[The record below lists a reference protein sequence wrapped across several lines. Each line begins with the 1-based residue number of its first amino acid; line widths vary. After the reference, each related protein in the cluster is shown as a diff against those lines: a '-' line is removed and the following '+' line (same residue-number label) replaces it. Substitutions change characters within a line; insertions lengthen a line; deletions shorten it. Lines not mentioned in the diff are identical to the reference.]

1 MGLAWR
7 VVRDGRRDHD
17 GVFFHHHLALGRLHR
32 HGVFFHHHLALG
44 RLHRHGVVFHH
55 GFAVR
60 GIDLHGVFFHDGGA
74 VGLHCL
80 VRHHRL
86 RLGLGGGLTGRGLG
100 RCILGEGR
108 RNGDDLLH
116 RVLFHHGV
124 RLFGGRR
131 LVHGVRLFVRRG
143 LVHGGRLVG
152 RLLVHG
158 ILVHRLVVHRVV
170 VHRVVVHRVVVH
182 RVVGGRRRLG
192 VVVGR
197 RGILDRRLL
206 RRFFRLVFRLVAR
219 REQSCCEQR
228 RNDT

>member
-124 RLFGGRR
+124 RLFLGRR
-131 LVHGVRLFVRRG
+131 

-158 ILVHRLVVHRVV
+158 ISVHGIFVHRLVVHRI
-170 VHRVVVHRVVVH
+170 
-182 RVVGGRRRLG
+182 VGGRRRLG

>member
-32 HGVFFHHHLALG
+32 HGVFFHD
-44 RLHRHGVVFHH
+44 R
-55 GFAVR
+55 
-60 GIDLHGVFFHDGGA
+60 GA

-170 VHRVVVHRVVVH
+170 VHRVVVHRVVV
-182 RVVGGRRRLG
+182 GRRRLG
-192 VVVGR
+192 VVVG
-197 RGILDRRLL
+197 
-206 RRFFRLVFRLVAR
+206 
-219 REQSCCEQR
+219 
-228 RNDT
+228 